1 MRRWSPASDL
11 SGLEGPGCGRCTV
24 ISVELEAR
32 GYGAVSL
39 RRTCGDVGSRGA
51 VGPYG

>member
-24 ISVELEAR
+24 ISRVELEAVRR
-32 GYGAVSL
+32 GESAADL
-39 RRTCGDVGSRGA
+39 R
-51 VGPYG
+51 

>member
-24 ISVELEAR
+24 ISVELEAVRR
-32 GYGAVSL
+32 GESAADL
-39 RRTCGDVGSRGA
+39 R
-51 VGPYG
+51 